1 MSLREKGVMRAMWW
15 YETRIKCRR
24 KTKGRVNVPFHP
36 CSWCLLLYTASHCPP
51 KFIGMD
57 IIWIVV
63 VSLLATYNITKAIDE
78 NGH

>member
-1 MSLREKGVMRAMWW
+1 MPEKKNQRYG
-15 YETRIKCRR
+15 E
-24 KTKGRVNVPFHP
+24 
-36 CSWCLLLYTASHCPP
+36 CSLLLVSSSLMPCPASYCPP
-51 KFIGMD
+51 LLHSACPGRFIGMD